1 MKTTLRVF
9 SGSFRLRIAAW
20 ATTSFAV
27 ALAGGTIRLDQITDL
42 VADRAAVERV
52 YYDHRLGTKP
62 PFEKA
67 LPAAEI
73 ERLVRAGLHKESIL
87 ARVYQVEISNSQ
99 LETEVKR
106 INQETR
112 SPEMLLEIKRAL
124 GNDPARFA
132 RSVTRPVVVERELRR
147 RFENDDSLHGADRQQ
162 ADAIRRKILTAPQ
175 SDLSKNLAKTLK
187 ETKVGTVNEVT
198 WQLGSRP
205 AAECS
210 QATSDP
216 IGSPLPV
223 KARSAKYS
231 LEATA
236 QFARVLTPLDTTN
249 ETDQRFYFEDLSA
262 ELKTVLRAQLQKP
275 GDISAVI
282 ETPTAFLLFVA
293 KERTPSILSAALFSI
308 PKRSFEQWLA
318 EQKE

>member
-1 MKTTLRVF
+1 LATDRTAIE
-9 SGSFRLRIAAW
+9 RI
-20 ATTSFAV
+20 
-27 ALAGGTIRLDQITDL
+27 
-42 VADRAAVERV
+42 
-52 YYDHRLGTKP
+52 YYNHRLGNKP
-62 PFEKA
+62 PFEQLLTRTA
-67 LPAAEI
+67 VET
-73 ERLVRAGLHKESIL
+73 LVRADLKKEAIL
-87 ARVYQVEISNSQ
+87 KRVYGIEPTLEAIQVE
-99 LETEVKR
+99 LRR
-106 INQETR
+106 IDAETR
-112 SPEMLLEIKRAL
+112 APEMLAEIKRAL
-124 GNDPARFA
+124 NNDSARFA
-132 RSVTRPVVVERELRR
+132 RSVARPVVVERELRR
-147 RFENDDSLHGADRQQ
+147 RFENDARLHAAQHQQ
-162 ADAIRRKILTAPQ
+162 AESIRRNIIAARSQSHSGKNILQ
-175 SDLSKNLAKTLK
+175 TLK

-216 IGSPLPV
+216 IGSPLLV

-236 QFARVLTPLDTTN
+236 QFARLLTPLDTAN
-249 ETDQRFYFEDLSA
+249 ETDQPFYFEELPA